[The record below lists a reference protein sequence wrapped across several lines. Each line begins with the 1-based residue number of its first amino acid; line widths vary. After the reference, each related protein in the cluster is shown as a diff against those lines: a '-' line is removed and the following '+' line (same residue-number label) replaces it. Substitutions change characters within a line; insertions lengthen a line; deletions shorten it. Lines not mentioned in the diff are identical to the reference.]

1 MENKKVLSEI
11 QQGKKAKVIGFD
23 HHGSSFS
30 RHRHAFAHMHESI
43 DSARHVSFFV
53 RRLQEMGVIPGS
65 VVEVLK
71 NSFLGPV
78 EISVKGSKLAIGRG
92 IASKIV
98 VEEIDE

>member
-1 MENKKVLSEI
+1 MKNKKVLSEI
-11 QQGKKAKVIGFD
+11 EQGKKAKVIGFD
-23 HHGSSFS
+23 RHSGSFS
-30 RHRHAFAHMHESI
+30 RHRHALAHMHESI

-71 NSFLGPV
+71 NSLLGPV

-98 VEEIDE
+98 VEEIDG